1 MISLPVRLNIIYHR
15 RCSVACV
22 CVYNDDNSKRK
33 GYKDVK
39 YIHNILYIYIC
50 VIIIIICV
58 QK

>member
-1 MISLPVRLNIIYHR
+1 MIFLPVRLNIIYHR
-15 RCSVACV
+15 RCSVV

-39 YIHNILYIYIC
+39 YIHNILYIYIYIC